1 MCIRCF
7 KIMKKAYLCISK
19 VSSKPKRA
27 ATTKRCTSSTRTSRG
42 LTSTLTIQRPPDTIT
57 ICRNVQVIQKQ
68 MSVSLWMALRWRC
81 WSRPRANRVRLACMR
96 LSNLQGFGN
105 YTVKAIGESV
115 GYKVYGTFINVF
127 KKATGITPSMYQ
139 KLTLEEA
146 NMAKP

>member
-1 MCIRCF
+1 
-7 KIMKKAYLCISK
+7 
-19 VSSKPKRA
+19 
-27 ATTKRCTSSTRTSRG
+27 
-42 LTSTLTIQRPPDTIT
+42 
-57 ICRNVQVIQKQ
+57 

-96 LSNLQGFGN
+96 LSDLEGFGN

>member
-57 ICRNVQVIQKQ
+57 IYRNVQVIQKQ

-81 WSRPRANRVRLACMR
+81 WSRPRANRVRSACMR
-96 LSNLQGFGN
+96 LSDLQGFGN

-146 NMAKP
+146 NMA

>member
-1 MCIRCF
+1 
-7 KIMKKAYLCISK
+7 
-19 VSSKPKRA
+19 
-27 ATTKRCTSSTRTSRG
+27 
-42 LTSTLTIQRPPDTIT
+42 
-57 ICRNVQVIQKQ
+57 

-96 LSNLQGFGN
+96 LSDLQGFGN

-146 NMAKP
+146 NMA